1 VPSASKKSCS
11 GDKNPLCLAVQGDT
25 LIAMNVTE
33 LQNACLVR
41 IQNVYSIC
49 ESVYNA
55 KFPFPT
61 VEFNLG
67 GRRAGVAYY
76 HHNLIRL
83 NNVLLI
89 QNGQAFIDDTPG
101 HEAAHLI
108 SRQVYGM
115 FISSHGAEWKK
126 VMQVI
131 GQSATRCHDFEVKT
145 DHVYSCKC
153 DKKIYLTTYKHN
165 AIQSGKRNYY
175 CKYCKQYIIW
185 DKLNEKV
192 AITI

>member
-1 VPSASKKSCS
+1 M
-11 GDKNPLCLAVQGDT
+11 CLAVQGDT

-33 LQNACLVR
+33 LQNACIVK
-41 IQNVYSIC
+41 IQNAYSIC
-49 ESVYNA
+49 ESIYST
-55 KFPFPT
+55 KFTFPT
-61 VEFNLG
+61 VQFNLR

-76 HHNLIRL
+76 HYNLIRL

-89 QNGQAFIDDTPG
+89 ENKEAFINDTPG

-108 SRQVYGM
+108 ARQVYGL

-131 GQSATRCHDFEVKT
+131 GQPAIRCHDFEVKT
-145 DHVYSCKC
+145 NHIYSCKC

>member
-1 VPSASKKSCS
+1 M
-11 GDKNPLCLAVQGDT
+11 CLAVQGDT

>member
-1 VPSASKKSCS
+1 MPSASKKNCS

-115 FISSHGAEWKK
+115 LISSHGAEWKK
-126 VMQVI
+126 VMEVI
-131 GQSATRCHDFEVKT
+131 GQPATRCHDFEVKT

-185 DKLNEKV
+185 DKINQPV
-192 AITI
+192 FA